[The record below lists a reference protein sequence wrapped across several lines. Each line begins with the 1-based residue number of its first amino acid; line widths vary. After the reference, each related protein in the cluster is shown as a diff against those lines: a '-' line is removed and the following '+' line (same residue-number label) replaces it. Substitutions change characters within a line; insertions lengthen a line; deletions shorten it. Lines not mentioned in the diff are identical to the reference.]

1 MRLWKATA
9 SRSLRSMY
17 SRILLFT
24 KSLIEKLGGNVNR
37 FQNIRKIVSTENKRE
52 QNRFALAV
60 IVLTDFINSDTFE
73 IRPSKQGGLEVV
85 AVNPAMGIEL
95 LIGSNF

>member
-1 MRLWKATA
+1 
-9 SRSLRSMY
+9 MY